1 MEPHTGGATT
11 PDSAPTL
18 RMTRM
23 LDLEQLEVELF
34 RGFGVERS
42 PMRVFGG
49 VVAAQSLV
57 AAGRTVP
64 AGRLVH
70 SLHAYFLRP
79 GDPSVPIVYRVDP
92 IRDGGSFTTRRVTAQ
107 QHGEAIFTLSASFH
121 TPEDG
126 FTHQLPRLDA
136 PSPEDLPVTPG
147 SMDDADELSRRWY
160 STLPE
165 RHPFEFR
172 FDGELPRLATGRGER
187 VAPRQRFWLRSREPL
202 PDDPLLHRCA
212 ATYASDMLLLSS
224 SLGLHGTTLDSRDLQ
239 FASLDHAVWF
249 HGPFRADEWLYYD
262 QEGTWAGGGRA
273 LCRGRM
279 FNRAGALVVSVVQEG
294 LIRQRPRVE

>member
-1 MEPHTGGATT
+1 
-11 PDSAPTL
+11 
-18 RMTRM
+18 MTRM
-23 LDLEQLEVELF
+23 LDLEQLAVDLF
-34 RGFGVERS
+34 RGVSDGPQS
-42 PMRVFGG
+42 MRVFGG
-49 VVAAQSLV
+49 EVAAQSLV

-64 AGRLVH
+64 ADRVVH

-79 GDPSVPIVYRVDP
+79 GDPSVPIVHRVDP
-92 IRDGGSFTTRRVTAQ
+92 VRDGRSFTTRRVTAQ

-126 FTHQLPRLDA
+126 FTHQLPRLGA
-136 PSPEDLPVTPG
+136 PPPEDLPATPG
-147 SMDDADELSRRWY
+147 SIDDGDELGRSWF
-160 STLPE
+160 SDFAE

-172 FDGELPRLATGRGER
+172 FDGELPRVATGRGER

-224 SLGLHGTTLDSRDLQ
+224 SLGLHGTTIGSRGLQ

-249 HGPFRADEWLYYD
+249 HGPFRADDWLYYD

-279 FNRAGALVVSVVQEG
+279 FDRAGALVVSVVQEG
-294 LIRQRPRVE
+294 LIRQRRGGE